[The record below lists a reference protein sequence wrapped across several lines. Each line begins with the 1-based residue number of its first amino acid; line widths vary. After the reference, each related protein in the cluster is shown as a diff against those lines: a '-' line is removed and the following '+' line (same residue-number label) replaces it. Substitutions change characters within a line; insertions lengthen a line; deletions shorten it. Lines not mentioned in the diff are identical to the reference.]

1 MLVIR
6 AYIAIVEKYVEQNP
20 HLSYDMDGPLF
31 VNQRMRKF
39 KDQKRVLDTG
49 FISEIAEVAQIK
61 ANDFRRMYAIY
72 LGNSKSLILRK
83 YFAIAASSI
92 FRKVTKDLLFQ

>member
-61 ANDFRRMYAIY
+61 AYDFRRMYASY
-72 LGNSKSLILRK
+72 VGNSKSLILRK
-83 YFAIAASSI
+83 YFAIAASH
-92 FRKVTKDLLFQ
+92 R

>member
-1 MLVIR
+1 M
-6 AYIAIVEKYVEQNP
+6 EQKP
-20 HLSYDMDGPLF
+20 HSSYDIDGPLF

-61 ANDFRRMYAIY
+61 ANDFRRMYATY
-72 LGNSKSLILRK
+72 VGNSKSLILRK
-83 YFAIAASSI
+83 YFAIAASH
-92 FRKVTKDLLFQ
+92 R

>member
-20 HLSYDMDGPLF
+20 HLSYDIDGPLF
-31 VNQRMRKF
+31 VNQKMKKF

-49 FISEIAEVAQIK
+49 FISEIAEVARIK
-61 ANDFRRMYAIY
+61 PYDFRRMYASY
-72 LGNSKSLILRK
+72 VGNSKSLILRQ
-83 YFAIAASSI
+83 YFAIASSHRCSI
-92 FRKVTKDLLFQ
+92 FSNI

>member
-1 MLVIR
+1 M
-6 AYIAIVEKYVEQNP
+6 EQNP
-20 HLSYDMDGPLF
+20 HSSYDIDGPLF

-49 FISEIAEVAQIK
+49 FISKIAEVAQIK

-72 LGNSKSLILRK
+72 LGNSKSLFLRK